1 LVVDWQGVAEQGLN
15 FAAVF
20 GNSMPVY
27 VDIGFGKGRVQ
38 VEQLLGPSFNYLG
51 LEKRKKHVTFVAER
65 LQRHGIENVRL
76 ISGYAEEVLPK
87 FVSHSVSRYS
97 ILFPDP
103 WPKRRQLKRRLVT
116 AELLEELHRTLLKS
130 GLVWVATDHQEYF
143 SQIQEVFAACPL
155 FHEEFTDL
163 PPPQLTHF
171 EIKYTL
177 QQRPIYRAAYRPNEI
192 AGTALK

>member
-1 LVVDWQGVAEQGLN
+1 
-15 FAAVF
+15 
-20 GNSMPVY
+20 MPVY